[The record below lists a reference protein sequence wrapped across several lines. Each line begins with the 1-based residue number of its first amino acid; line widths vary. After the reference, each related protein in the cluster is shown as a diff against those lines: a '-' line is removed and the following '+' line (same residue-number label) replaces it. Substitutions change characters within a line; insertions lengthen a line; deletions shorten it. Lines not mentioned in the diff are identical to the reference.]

1 MEKNWDIEIRT
12 GPPDE
17 EALQQAIE
25 AWRPKAEFAILESL
39 TDISFPSP
47 GATTINLAA
56 WPKGR
61 IFAPTFELR
70 WEKSG
75 ADFRSVLAKENS
87 LEWPN
92 AGLAE
97 LFLADAEVA
106 KAFFPP
112 SEDQHIYL
120 WPENDMRLGRR
131 LRYECLENQRDKNKK
146 NVMLEVKLYRDAHGR
161 LIFWRYTKMRW
172 TND

>member
-1 MEKNWDIEIRT
+1 MENNWDIEIRT
-12 GPPDE
+12 GPPDA

-25 AWRPKAEFAILESL
+25 AWRPKAEFAIFESL
-39 TDISFPSP
+39 TDVSFPVP
-47 GATTINLAA
+47 RATAINLAA

-70 WEKSG
+70 WEKNG
-75 ADFRSVLAKENS
+75 ADFRSVLAKEIS
-87 LEWPN
+87 VEWSN
-92 AGLAE
+92 AGLAD
-97 LFLADAEVA
+97 LFLPDSEVA
-106 KAFFPP
+106 GVFFGRENQ
-112 SEDQHIYL
+112 SVYL

-131 LRYECLENQRDKNKK
+131 LRYECLEDQRGKNQK

-161 LIFWRYTKMRW
+161 LIFWRYTQMRW